1 MTHPRWPSTYL
12 PAYWQCPACRLSR
25 YCCPRCRLASSAAG
39 CTGSSPAQWP
49 RCAVESVRVSLLSC
63 VLALTA
69 SSVRPDSLAAMRDH
83 FVPTSRTCG
92 QIGGYAVARPDAAAD
107 AFPCG
112 LPSRP
117 LASLSLSARGPLSPK
132 LTMLR
137 IVPSSCLV
145 QPILGCDLSDRRRFA
160 SGSAAPAA
168 LDCPPQLGPPRLV
181 PPPPSRASEPSRPPL
196 PR

>member
-1 MTHPRWPSTYL
+1 MTHPRWPSTCL

-107 AFPCG
+107 VSF
-112 LPSRP
+112 
-117 LASLSLSARGPLSPK
+117 SLR
-132 LTMLR
+132 
-137 IVPSSCLV
+137 
-145 QPILGCDLSDRRRFA
+145 
-160 SGSAAPAA
+160 AAEP
-168 LDCPPQLGPPRLV
+168 PPRLPFPV
-181 PPPPSRASEPSRPPL
+181 CSRPSLPEAHHAQNRPILL
-196 PR
+196 PRPTHFGLRLVRSSSLCVRVRGSRGARLSATARTATLGPTAALEGL